1 MRPKLIATLLCLTVL
16 GVGCAG
22 KQVIPAP
29 NEHRVD
35 AEASL
40 RAAEGAGADRIPEA
54 ARHLEFARQQVAD
67 AERLMVEGEE
77 EAAELRFRQAAA
89 DADLAHA
96 LARSIPM
103 ERAANQTARQAESMR
118 RSVQ

>member
-1 MRPKLIATLLCLTVL
+1 MRPKLSAARLSLTFVC
-16 GVGCAG
+16 GAG

-29 NEHRVD
+29 NEYRVE

-40 RAAEGAGADRIPEA
+40 KAAEGAGASRIPEA
-54 ARHLEFARQQVAD
+54 ARHLEFARQQIAD
-67 AERLMVEGEE
+67 AERLMVEGEQ
-77 EAAELRFRQAAA
+77 EAAELRFRQAEA

-103 ERAANQTARQAESMR
+103 ERAARQAEAQR